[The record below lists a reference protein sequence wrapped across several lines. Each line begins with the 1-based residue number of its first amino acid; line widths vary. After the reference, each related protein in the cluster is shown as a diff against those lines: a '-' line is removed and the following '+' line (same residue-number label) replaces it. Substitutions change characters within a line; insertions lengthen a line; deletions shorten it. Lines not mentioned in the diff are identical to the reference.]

1 MDEGFGGWL
10 RKRKDKVILV
20 ANKCEGRAGQQG
32 LAEAHGLGLGEP
44 LPVSA
49 EHGEGLSDLHEALA
63 RYIEPMP
70 EEEEDEEP
78 RTLEEQESDEEANKR
93 PVLLAIVGRPN
104 VGKSTLLNR
113 LVGEERMLTGPDAGI
128 TRDSIRV
135 EWQWRGRV
143 GRPRGRPPPPRRHA
157 RLTLA

>member
-49 EHGEGLSDLHEALA
+49 EPGEGLSDLHEALPRDIA
-63 RYIEPMP
+63 PKPR
-70 EEEEDEEP
+70 EDDEKDEGIDD
-78 RTLEEQESDEEANKR
+78 TDQQESNRPLPLR
-93 PVLLAIVGRPN
+93 PVSP
-104 VGKSTLLNR
+104 
-113 LVGEERMLTGPDAGI
+113 P
-128 TRDSIRV
+128 TR
-135 EWQWRGRV
+135 G
-143 GRPRGRPPPPRRHA
+143 
-157 RLTLA
+157 